1 MPRLTELPAASILA
15 DNDELYAVVGGNS
28 RRIAAAGFRG
38 QVFLTPQSTAS
49 GTLFDFTGIPA
60 WASEISVLFN
70 QVSLSGTN
78 NILIQLGTA
87 ATFENTGYISSGF
100 NSSATAI
107 ASTGATTTG
116 FLVRAAIATRALSGF
131 AFIKRYD
138 PSANQWHYSASLS
151 AGGDGMSVNGG
162 VKTLA
167 GTLTRV
173 RITRDGADTFD
184 SGAVNVSYR

>member
-70 QVSLSGTN
+70 QVSLSGTD
-78 NILIQLGTA
+78 NIRIQIGTA
-87 ATFENTGYISSGF
+87 SAFETTGYASSGF
-100 NSSATAI
+100 NTSGAVLASSGLATDGFSVRVAL
-107 ASTGATTTG
+107 STR
-116 FLVRAAIATRALSGF
+116 VISGF

-138 PSANQWHYSASLS
+138 PSENQWHYSASLA
-151 AGGDGMSVNGG
+151 AGGDNMSVNGG

-173 RITRDGADTFD
+173 RITRTGSNTFAGGAI
-184 SGAVNVSYR
+184 NVSYR